1 MQPRDL
7 ATEIDPSRWIS
18 LAEEDFEPEITEF
31 GQRVEASDNS
41 TAVSKMLREA
51 ARRVTERAPAE
62 LDVADGFVA
71 FAIDWELEGDELA
84 KILQRGDKDGAVMS
98 SYQAASSTCF
108 RFFQPS
114 RNKDASVNL
123 FSKLCT

>member
-1 MQPRDL
+1 MATMRALLFSSTRVQL
-7 ATEIDPSRWIS
+7 AAANMPSMRFSTTFDFARFELLGFLELS
-18 LAEEDFEPEITEF
+18 LVF
-31 GQRVEASDNS
+31 GRRLDRVGVDA
-41 TAVSKMLREA
+41 L
-51 ARRVTERAPAE
+51 VT
-62 LDVADGFVA
+62 LH
-71 FAIDWELEGDELA
+71 DELA